1 MRPSLGHLCC
11 TAICCSVL
19 FLSACSTH
27 QKTSKHPP
35 LAQPQDST
43 LAGAAPCVLPSGD
56 VEDPGESTL
65 AEPEQSAK
73 EELTALNQSGIWET
87 DAAPAPGT
95 VVRATGYELSGYDFP
110 VVINKQVNYYLE
122 LFQGKQRKDFARW
135 LARSGRYVPAIEKE
149 LLEAGLPR
157 DLAFLAMIE
166 SGYNPSAVSCAGA
179 GGLWQFMPATGRQYN
194 LAINSWVDERRQP
207 EKATKAAIQYLSR
220 LYRQFNDWHL
230 AVAAYN
236 AGEGM
241 IERSI
246 KKHNAKDFWELAASE
261 GMYME
266 TKRYVP
272 KLIAAIIIARNPEA
286 YGFDNIEYHSA
297 HRYEMV
303 QVPAGVDLA
312 AVASTANTSV
322 KQLRTLNN
330 ELLKNQTPPTGKHYA
345 LRVPLGCKEMVAAN
359 IDQLRRRPART
370 NNIAYATHVV
380 KKGDTLTAISKR
392 YQVSMTDLL
401 KSNNLRVAQL
411 KTGQRLQIPIAASN
425 TLIAGTAKQAEKQVA
440 RSTSQGSKQ
449 TYRVQK
455 GDTLDRIARR
465 HGVSVAQLKK
475 WNAIKDNRSLLA
487 GQKLTLHT
495 GASAA
500 VPSSIS
506 TTISLTSTA
515 KETVQTARHS
525 TPAPAKQKETAAAVA
540 LTAKVTNKSPGAT
553 TAAATAK
560 PAVVAKQN
568 AKKAPASQ
576 SWYVVQHGD
585 TMWTIAKK
593 FSISVDNIRQW
604 NNLSSNTIRTGNR
617 LLIRKG

>member
-1 MRPSLGHLCC
+1 
-11 TAICCSVL
+11 
-19 FLSACSTH
+19 
-27 QKTSKHPP
+27 
-35 LAQPQDST
+35 
-43 LAGAAPCVLPSGD
+43 
-56 VEDPGESTL
+56 
-65 AEPEQSAK
+65 
-73 EELTALNQSGIWET
+73 
-87 DAAPAPGT
+87 
-95 VVRATGYELSGYDFP
+95 
-110 VVINKQVNYYLE
+110 
-122 LFQGKQRKDFARW
+122 
-135 LARSGRYVPAIEKE
+135 
-149 LLEAGLPR
+149 
-157 DLAFLAMIE
+157 
-166 SGYNPSAVSCAGA
+166 
-179 GGLWQFMPATGRQYN
+179 
-194 LAINSWVDERRQP
+194 
-207 EKATKAAIQYLSR
+207 
-220 LYRQFNDWHL
+220 
-230 AVAAYN
+230 
-236 AGEGM
+236 
-241 IERSI
+241 
-246 KKHNAKDFWELAASE
+246 
-261 GMYME
+261 
-266 TKRYVP
+266 
-272 KLIAAIIIARNPEA
+272 
-286 YGFDNIEYHSA
+286 
-297 HRYEMV
+297 MV

-440 RSTSQGSKQ
+440 RSTNQGSKQ

-465 HGVSVAQLKK
+465 HGVSIAQLKK